1 MKHNPFAAIAA
12 AALALSALASPQA
25 FSQASDPS
33 VPVGSLSAYP
43 TIVQTGTKPTLTWSI
58 SYPSQVRTVVTVEL
72 NGTITPLR
80 DLYLDLRV
88 LGAQIGDGSSWY
100 MVEAYRKLEN
110 ATSFTRFFRGK
121 QTDVNPSTICY
132 TQLIQQARTVNIRGR
147 VASNNS
153 TNPTAWQAY
162 YSTGTTTQNVK
173 ALVNGDSPPSYVP
186 AFANQSTIKS
196 TLGPYIDAS
205 GKIKI
210 GPMDVIFIFEL
221 WGTATNQ
228 SYFDM
233 QDLVVLATFRIP

>member
-1 MKHNPFAAIAA
+1 MKTIPLAALTAA
-12 AALALSALASPQA
+12 ATSMFVLVSPRAHAQ
-25 FSQASDPS
+25 SNPS
-33 VPVGSLSAYP
+33 IPVGSLTAYP

-58 SYPSQVRTVVTVEL
+58 TYPSQVTTIVTVAS

-100 MVEAYRKLEN
+100 MVEAYRKVEN

-121 QTDVNPSTICY
+121 QTDVNPSTIY
-132 TQLIQQARTVNIRGR
+132 FTQLVHQARAIDIQGR
-147 VASNNS
+147 VATSNS
-153 TNPTAWQAY
+153 TNPSSWQAY
-162 YSTGTTTQNVK
+162 YSTGTTTNNVR

-196 TLGPYIDAS
+196 SLSSYLDAS

-210 GPMDVIFIFEL
+210 GPLDVIFIFEL

>member
-1 MKHNPFAAIAA
+1 MKTNPLAAIAA
-12 AALALSALASPQA
+12 AALTLCVLASPQA
-25 FSQASDPS
+25 YSQSADPS
-33 VPVGSLSAYP
+33 IPVGSLSAHP
-43 TIVQTGTKPTLTWSI
+43 TVVQTGTKPLLTWSI
-58 SYPSQVRTVVTVEL
+58 SYPSQVTSVVTVGPT
-72 NGTITPLR
+72 GTMTPLR

-100 MVEAYRKLEN
+100 IVEAYRKLEN

-121 QTDVNPSTICY
+121 QTDVNPSTIY
-132 TQLIQQARTVNIRGR
+132 HTQLVRQARPIDIQGR
-147 VASNNS
+147 VASNS
-153 TNPTAWQAY
+153 SSNPSAWQAFF
-162 YSTGTTTQNVK
+162 STGTTTQNVR

-186 AFANQSTIKS
+186 AFANQSNIKS
-196 TLGPYIDAS
+196 TLSPYIDAS
-205 GKIKI
+205 GKIRI

>member
-12 AALALSALASPQA
+12 AALSLSALASPQA

-72 NGTITPLR
+72 NGTINPLR

-100 MVEAYRKLEN
+100 MVEAYHKLEN
-110 ATSFTRFFRGK
+110 AAFTRFFKGK
-121 QTDVNPSTICY
+121 QTNVNPSTICH
-132 TQLIQQARTVNIRGR
+132 TQLIHQGRTVNIRGR

-153 TNPTAWQAY
+153 TNPTAWQTY
-162 YSTGTTTQNVK
+162 YETGTTTKNVK

-210 GPMDVIFIFEL
+210 GPMDVIYIFEL

-228 SYFDM
+228 SYFEM